1 MFSIRKKLTLVILT
15 ITLVPMIVVA
25 LVLGFQSYNKANQ
38 ALSEQ
43 ARLKLV
49 AIRDIQKQQ
58 IESYFNTIESQV
70 LSFSNNLMIV
80 EAMKAFKPA
89 FRNYRNELDIK
100 KSDELRRQLKSYYTQ
115 DYSNE
120 YKQRNSNQSPNINSL
135 FDALD
140 EDSIAL
146 QHAFIIDTPHPL
158 GAKDELMKP
167 GNDST
172 YAQLHQKYHPSIRD
186 FLKRFEYYDIFLV
199 DPDSGDI
206 VYSVFKELDYTT
218 SLISGPYKSTGIGKV
233 FQQAVNLPN
242 GKATLTDF
250 SAYTPSYEDPASFI
264 ATPIFDGN
272 LKVGV
277 LIFQMPIDRINQ
289 IMTYGQAWQESG
301 LGDSGETYLVGKD
314 FKMRSISRFLIDDP
328 QGFEAAIRNVN
339 TPDKTISTILAKNTT
354 IGLLEVKTEGTESAL
369 AGERGFQIFPDY
381 RDVNVLSAYTPL
393 EIFNLNWVLMSEI
406 DESEAFAMNQVLLR
420 SIQFNTIWL
429 ILLFSAIAFFV
440 SFYFG
445 QYFTRP
451 IISLF
456 QTISELTEHSD
467 LTRRVKDKSND
478 EVGQIGEAIN
488 GMAEKFQGIIRD
500 VNEMANLLDAAV
512 EKLIVSTTKTEDG
525 VSHQELE
532 SQQIATAT
540 EEMNVTANS
549 IAQNASTAHELTDQ
563 ANQTCSESQK
573 VAATAVDV
581 SEKLSVDV
589 ANSAKALAGVSTLSE
604 KIGVVVEVIG
614 DIAEQT
620 NLLALNAAIE
630 SARAGEQ
637 GRGFA
642 VVADE
647 VRKLAQRTQTAT
659 TEIQE
664 MIEGLQSGT
673 ADSVKLI
680 NSSVERVEESHE
692 KVSELTEA
700 MNQIIQSIKDINDQS
715 LQIAAASEQ
724 QQAVT
729 QDISLRITTISDI
742 AQQTAVEAHNAADT
756 GNSVKEMSKRLQLLV
771 GEFKV

>member
-1 MFSIRKKLTLVILT
+1 
-15 ITLVPMIVVA
+15 
-25 LVLGFQSYNKANQ
+25 
-38 ALSEQ
+38 
-43 ARLKLV
+43 
-49 AIRDIQKQQ
+49 
-58 IESYFNTIESQV
+58 
-70 LSFSNNLMIV
+70 
-80 EAMKAFKPA
+80 
-89 FRNYRNELDIK
+89 
-100 KSDELRRQLKSYYTQ
+100 
-115 DYSNE
+115 
-120 YKQRNSNQSPNINSL
+120 
-135 FDALD
+135 
-140 EDSIAL
+140 
-146 QHAFIIDTPHPL
+146 
-158 GAKDELMKP
+158 
-167 GNDST
+167 
-172 YAQLHQKYHPSIRD
+172 
-186 FLKRFEYYDIFLV
+186 
-199 DPDSGDI
+199 
-206 VYSVFKELDYTT
+206 
-218 SLISGPYKSTGIGKV
+218 
-233 FQQAVNLPN
+233 
-242 GKATLTDF
+242 
-250 SAYTPSYEDPASFI
+250 
-264 ATPIFDGN
+264 
-272 LKVGV
+272 
-277 LIFQMPIDRINQ
+277 
-289 IMTYGQAWQESG
+289 
-301 LGDSGETYLVGKD
+301 
-314 FKMRSISRFLIDDP
+314 
-328 QGFEAAIRNVN
+328 
-339 TPDKTISTILAKNTT
+339 
-354 IGLLEVKTEGTESAL
+354 
-369 AGERGFQIFPDY
+369 
-381 RDVNVLSAYTPL
+381 
-393 EIFNLNWVLMSEI
+393 
-406 DESEAFAMNQVLLR
+406 
-420 SIQFNTIWL
+420 
-429 ILLFSAIAFFV
+429 
-440 SFYFG
+440 
-445 QYFTRP
+445 
-451 IISLF
+451 
-456 QTISELTEHSD
+456 
-467 LTRRVKDKSND
+467 
-478 EVGQIGEAIN
+478 
-488 GMAEKFQGIIRD
+488 
-500 VNEMANLLDAAV
+500 
-512 EKLIVSTTKTEDG
+512 
-525 VSHQELE
+525 
-532 SQQIATAT
+532 
-540 EEMNVTANS
+540 MNVTANS